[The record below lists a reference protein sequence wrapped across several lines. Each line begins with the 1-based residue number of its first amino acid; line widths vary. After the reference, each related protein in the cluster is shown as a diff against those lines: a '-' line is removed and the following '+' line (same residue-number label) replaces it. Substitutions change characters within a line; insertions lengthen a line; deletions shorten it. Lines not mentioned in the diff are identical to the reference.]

1 MDEQLLKKLMSE
13 VDWADWEILHSH
25 FVHDALFVIEQGED
39 IFELAAAV
47 TNNDAA
53 LVEAKIAQGLVGR
66 PDGYDVEKWR
76 KSGQRFLTLI
86 VSPYVLIQCMEE
98 AEYLELYKKRQALI
112 GEA

>member
-1 MDEQLLKKLMSE
+1 MDQLLFKKLMTE
-13 VDWADWEILHSH
+13 IDWADWEILHSH
-25 FVHDALFVIEQGED
+25 FVHNSLFVLEQGED
-39 IFELAAAV
+39 IYEFAAAV
-47 TNNDAA
+47 TNNDVA
-53 LVEAKIAQGLVGR
+53 LVETKISQGLVGR

-112 GEA
+112 DEA